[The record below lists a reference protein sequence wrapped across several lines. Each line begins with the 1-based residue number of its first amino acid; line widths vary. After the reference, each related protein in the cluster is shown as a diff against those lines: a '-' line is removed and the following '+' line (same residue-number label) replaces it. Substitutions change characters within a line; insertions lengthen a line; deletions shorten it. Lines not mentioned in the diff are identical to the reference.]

1 MTQQRPKSR
10 RPASCGSLPLVTL
23 LLCSA
28 LQQAPAEAGGAA
40 VATGNAKTNGMQLLN
55 GQWGAAKYDS
65 AEATATLD
73 SLVKSLTAVNSGL
86 HRLHSR
92 SAATASSVA

>member
-1 MTQQRPKSR
+1 MTQRPKSR
-10 RPASCGSLPLVTL
+10 RPANCGSLPLVTL

-73 SLVKSLTAVNSGL
+73 SLVNQTG
-86 HRLHSR
+86 
-92 SAATASSVA
+92 ASWISMTFWCAS